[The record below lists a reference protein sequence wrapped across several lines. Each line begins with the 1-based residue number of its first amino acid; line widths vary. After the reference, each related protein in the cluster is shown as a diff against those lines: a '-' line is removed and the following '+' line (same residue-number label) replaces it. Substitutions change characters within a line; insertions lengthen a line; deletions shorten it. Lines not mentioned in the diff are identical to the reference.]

1 MSNPLAVYLSDHLA
15 GARAAIDLLEFV
27 RDQHEGEPMSEFATD
42 MLVEIKADRD
52 VLNDLVR
59 LFEAKRAAA
68 AKEALALVG
77 EKATH
82 VMMRRHANR
91 GLGTF
96 LALESLALGIL
107 GKLALWRALAE
118 IAASDPRLSSVDYD
132 RLITR
137 AKAQHEEAEEHR
149 LRYARTILGS

>member
-1 MSNPLAVYLSDHLA
+1 MSDPLAVYLSDHLA

-27 RDQHEGEPMSEFATD
+27 RDQHEGEPMSQFAMD
-42 MLVEIKADRD
+42 MLVQIEEDRD
-52 VLNDLVR
+52 VLSDLVR
-59 LFEAKRAAA
+59 QFEAKRAAA
-68 AKEALALVG
+68 VKEAVALVG

-118 IAASDPRLSSVDYD
+118 IAASDRRLSSVDFD

-137 AKAQHEEAEEHR
+137 AKAQHAKAEEQR
-149 LRYARTILGS
+149 LRFARTILGS